1 LRVGSFGTGP
11 LRVGPLRKSTLVHIA
26 LCATLCACGEA
37 PGAHSHVLWNHA
49 PKAAAPS
56 FKVALLTPGPISD
69 QAWNAA
75 AYLGLLRIK
84 DSIGAQISTVQTKSP
99 AEFDENFR
107 QYGAE
112 GYQLVLANGFEYQDA
127 VERVALDYPKTIF
140 LTTSGDRT
148 GANWAGLDFAFEDG
162 AYTAGVL
169 AAMMSKSHTIATI
182 GGTDLPPVRR
192 GFAGFA
198 AGARSVNPSIR
209 ILSSY
214 IGNWDDASAAKEQ
227 ALAQINQGADVIFQ
241 NADAAGLGIFQAVK
255 DSKGTWII
263 GSNADQ
269 NAIAPAVTLG
279 SVVINLPHALLM
291 VATEVHDGLFVPQVI
306 KLGAQQ
312 QVVHFVLNPTL
323 GPQVPARARVAVDS
337 VQKAIELGRFVV
349 RVQAGRS
356 AADSLAAA
364 HTADSL
370 AHPVGN
376 SLPGQSSP
384 TSAVDTTKIDSTR
397 VTSLPAPLADT
408 GRAAAPTA
416 AAAGVH

>member
-1 LRVGSFGTGP
+1 M
-11 LRVGPLRKSTLVHIA
+11 
-26 LCATLCACGEA
+26 
-37 PGAHSHVLWNHA
+37 LWNHPQKTA
-49 PKAAAPS
+49 PAA

-112 GYQLVLANGFEYQDA
+112 GYQLVFANGFEYQDA
-127 VERVALDYPKTIF
+127 VQRVALDYPKTIF
-140 LTTSGDRT
+140 VTTSGDRT
-148 GANWAGLDFAFEDG
+148 GANWAGIDFAFEDG
-162 AYTAGVL
+162 AYTAGVV
-169 AAMMSKSHTIATI
+169 AAMMTKSHIIATI
-182 GGTDLPPVRR
+182 GGTELPPVRR

-198 AGARSVNPSIR
+198 AGARSVNPSIK

-214 IGNWDDASAAKEQ
+214 VGNWDDAGAAKEQ

-241 NADAAGLGIFQAVK
+241 NADAAGLGVFQAVK
-255 DSKGTWII
+255 DSKGVWII

-269 NAIAPAVTLG
+269 NAIAPAVTIG
-279 SVVINLPHALLM
+279 SVIINLPHALLM
-291 VATEVHDGLFVPQVI
+291 VATEIHDGLFVPQVI

-312 QVVHFVLNPTL
+312 QVVRFVLNPAL
-323 GPQVPARARVAVDS
+323 GAQVPARARVALDS
-337 VQKAIELGRFVV
+337 VQHNMEMGRMVV

-356 AADSLAAA
+356 VAESLAALHAADSLAQPAA
-364 HTADSL
+364 A
-370 AHPVGN
+370 
-376 SLPGQSSP
+376 LPGQTP
-384 TSAVDTTKIDSTR
+384 RTSAADSGKADSTA

-408 GRAAAPTA
+408 GKAAAPTA

>member
-1 LRVGSFGTGP
+1 M
-11 LRVGPLRKSTLVHIA
+11 
-26 LCATLCACGEA
+26 LCACGEA

-49 PKAAAPS
+49 PKAAAPG

-99 AEFDENFR
+99 EEFDENFR

-112 GYQLVLANGFEYQDA
+112 GYQLVFANGFEYQDA
-127 VERVALDYPKTIF
+127 VQRVALDYPKTIF
-140 LTTSGDRT
+140 VTTLGDRT

-162 AYTAGVL
+162 AYTAGIL
-169 AAMMSKSHTIATI
+169 AAMMTKSHIIGTI
-182 GGTDLPPVRR
+182 GGTELPPVRR

-198 AGARSVNPSIR
+198 AGARSVNPSIK
-209 ILSSY
+209 ILSAY
-214 IGNWDDASAAKEQ
+214 VGNWDDAGAAKEQ
-227 ALAQINQGADVIFQ
+227 ALAEINQGADVLFQ
-241 NADAAGLGIFQAVK
+241 NADAAGLGVFQAVK

-269 NAIAPAVTLG
+269 NAIAPTVTLG
-279 SVVINLPHALLM
+279 SVVINLPHALLT

-312 QVVHFVLNPTL
+312 QVVRFVLNPAL
-323 GPQVPARARVAVDS
+323 GPQIPARARVAIDS
-337 VQKAIELGRFVV
+337 VTHNMEMGRFVV

-356 AADSLAAA
+356 TADSPAALHA
-364 HTADSL
+364 ADSL
-370 AHPVGN
+370 AHPAADN
-376 SLPGQSSP
+376 TTPGQP
-384 TSAVDTTKIDSTR
+384 ARTSAADTTKPDSTA
-397 VTSLPAPLADT
+397 VTSLPAPVADT
-408 GRAAAPTA
+408 GRAGAPTA